1 MNAGMGF
8 AHHLEH
14 RVSAL
19 MARSGVT
26 ITRVALGIIFLWF
39 GILKFLPTI
48 TPIDVLAERTLAMI
62 TFHQFTA
69 EHCLHVLAVWEC
81 MIGLGLLSGRLLRFT
96 LILLFLQL
104 PGTFLPLVLLAHETW
119 VKFPVPTFEGQ
130 YIIKNIALIA
140 AGIVVGSTVRGGRII
155 ANPEIAEKAARV
167 ERAVEEKLSAIAAQ
181 EELPERLPLP
191 ERQHEARHFAN

>member
-1 MNAGMGF
+1 MNSVQ
-8 AHHLEH
+8 HLEH

-39 GILKFLPTI
+39 GVLKFLPTI
-48 TPIDVLAERTLAMI
+48 TPIDVLAERTLTMI
-62 TFHQFTA
+62 TFHHFTA

-96 LILLFLQL
+96 LVLLFLQL

-119 VKFPVPTFEGQ
+119 VNFPVFPTFEGQ

-140 AGIVVGSTVRGGRII
+140 AGIIVGSTVRGGRII

-167 ERAVEEKLSAIAAQ
+167 ELAVEEKVL
-181 EELPERLPLP
+181 
-191 ERQHEARHFAN
+191 